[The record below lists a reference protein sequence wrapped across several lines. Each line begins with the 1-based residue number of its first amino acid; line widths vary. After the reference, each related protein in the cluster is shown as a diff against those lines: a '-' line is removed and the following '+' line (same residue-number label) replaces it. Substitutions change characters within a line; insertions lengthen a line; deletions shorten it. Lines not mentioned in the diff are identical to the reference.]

1 MGFLS
6 KIFGKKPK
14 VPEFTP
20 VDYDKEYDAT
30 ADYNEEN
37 IERFG
42 GISRKAQ
49 EQDQQALTQGLR
61 SAIPNYDELLA
72 SEFDITSSLLRGELS
87 KREQDRLR
95 DRRAALGLSS
105 GTQDAD
111 LTQYSY
117 ARDLGLAERDLVN
130 QGMAYA
136 DNRIRRQSAFVA
148 QPVSVTSMFQSP
160 QQRIAQKM
168 SERDSKFN
176 RDFAANKIAA
186 APSPVARGIFD
197 TAMSFVGMNY
207 GLKTAQALGGSSAVG
222 AATSAAAR
230 TNAVNGF
237 IGSAIGG
244 AVAGPVGSL
253 AGGFLGGGG
262 LSRAAGYLGMGA
274 SPVPVT
280 PIPTA
285 AGGMTPFGA
294 TGGATGVRV
303 DTVLPTRSIDYDFMD
318 AQINRRFGLP
328 TN

>member
-6 KIFGKKPK
+6 SIFGKKPK
-14 VPEFTP
+14 VPDFVP
-20 VDYDKEYDAT
+20 VDYDKEYDAAT
-30 ADYNEEN
+30 DYNEEN

-87 KREQDRLR
+87 KREKDRMR

-160 QQRIAQKM
+160 QERIAQKM
-168 SERDSKFN
+168 SERDSKFK
-176 RDFAANKIAA
+176 RDNYAAKIDAM
-186 APSPVARGIFD
+186 PDPVMSGIFNN
-197 TAMSFVGMNY
+197 M
-207 GLKTAQALGGSSAVG
+207 
-222 AATSAAAR
+222 SAAAGASGGGGGGGGGFSGLFSGGGGGGIASAIG
-230 TNAVNGF
+230 TIAGAAIGGPAGAAIGGQLGGF
-237 IGSAIGG
+237 IGG
-244 AVAGPVGSL
+244 V
-253 AGGFLGGGG
+253 GGGG
-262 LSRAAGYLGMGA
+262 SNASGLATNHSYSASTYGAQPVAGSSGGFHQPMWGQGGLAYSTNSYTSGA
-274 SPVPVT
+274 NF
-280 PIPTA
+280 
-285 AGGMTPFGA
+285 GNKPFG
-294 TGGATGVRV
+294 
-303 DTVLPTRSIDYDFMD
+303 M
-318 AQINRRFGLP
+318 
-328 TN
+328 

>member
-30 ADYNEEN
+30 MDYNEEN

-117 ARDLGLAERDLVN
+117 ARDLGLAERDLIN

-186 APSPVARGIFD
+186 APDPRWVGMTKVAMAAVGGMAGASAGAG
-197 TAMSFVGMNY
+197 TAMGSF
-207 GLKTAQALGGSSAVG
+207 GGSMMG
-222 AATSAAAR
+222 AQM
-230 TNAVNGF
+230 
-237 IGSAIGG
+237 G
-244 AVAGPVGSL
+244 AGL
-253 AGGFLGGGG
+253 IGGGG
-262 LSRAAGYLGMGA
+262 GGGNMMSNLAMMGMMRGGFGGGNSQVPLTRIPSSDATGLSQSYFMQGKYSLNNPDPFAGYGYK
-274 SPVPVT
+274 
-280 PIPTA
+280 PT
-285 AGGMTPFGA
+285 F
-294 TGGATGVRV
+294 
-303 DTVLPTRSIDYDFMD
+303 
-318 AQINRRFGLP
+318 
-328 TN
+328 

>member
-14 VPEFTP
+14 VPEFVP

-30 ADYNEEN
+30 WDYNEEN

-72 SEFDITSSLLRGELS
+72 SEFDITREMLRGTLNE
-87 KREQDRLR
+87 DRWR
-95 DRRAALGLSS
+95 DRRAALGLST
-105 GTQDAD
+105 GTQDSKF
-111 LTQYSY
+111 TQHQF
-117 ARDLGLAERDLVN
+117 ARDYGLAEMEVQK

-148 QPVSVTSMFQSP
+148 QPVSVTTMFQSP

-186 APSPVARGIFD
+186 APDPRWTGMVK
-197 TAMSFVGMNY
+197 VGMAAA
-207 GLKTAQALGGSSAVG
+207 GAMTGGASGAAMGAQMGSNIFGGGGGGGGGGVAASLGGIGKAV
-222 AATSAAAR
+222 
-230 TNAVNGF
+230 
-237 IGSAIGG
+237 
-244 AVAGPVGSL
+244 
-253 AGGFLGGGG
+253 GGFLGGMGG
-262 LSRAAGYLGMGA
+262 GGGGFSPATNYSYSASTYGA
-274 SPVPVT
+274 SPVVGPS
-280 PIPTA
+280 
-285 AGGMTPFGA
+285 GGFHQPMWGQGGLAYSTNSYSSGANFGNK
-294 TGGATGVRV
+294 
-303 DTVLPTRSIDYDFMD
+303 L
-318 AQINRRFGLP
+318 FGM
-328 TN
+328 

>member
-30 ADYNEEN
+30 MDYNEEN

-87 KREQDRLR
+87 KREKDRMR

-160 QQRIAQKM
+160 QERIAQKM
-168 SERDSKFN
+168 SERDSKFK
-176 RDFAANKIAA
+176 RDNYAAKIDAM
-186 APSPVARGIFD
+186 PDPVMSGIFNN
-197 TAMSFVGMNY
+197 MSAAYGAKGGKGGKGGGFSGLFSGGGGGGGGM
-207 GLKTAQALGGSSAVG
+207 GSIIGTIAG
-222 AATSAAAR
+222 AAIGGPAGAAIGGQLG
-230 TNAVNGF
+230 GF
-237 IGSAIGG
+237 IGG
-244 AVAGPVGSL
+244 A
-253 AGGFLGGGG
+253 GGGG
-262 LSRAAGYLGMGA
+262 ASNASGLATDHSYSASTYGAASSVVGPNG
-274 SPVPVT
+274 
-280 PIPTA
+280 
-285 AGGMTPFGA
+285 
-294 TGGATGVRV
+294 
-303 DTVLPTRSIDYDFMD
+303 RSIRP
-318 AQINRRFGLP
+318 AQWGQGGVFY
-328 TN
+328 

>member
-14 VPEFTP
+14 VPEFVP
-20 VDYDKEYDAT
+20 VDYDKEYDA
-30 ADYNEEN
+30 AMDYNEEN

-117 ARDLGLAERDLVN
+117 ARDLGLAERDLIN

-186 APSPVARGIFD
+186 APDPRW
-197 TAMSFVGMNY
+197 VGMTKVAMAAV
-207 GLKTAQALGGSSAVG
+207 GGMAGGMAGASMGASLGSSI
-222 AATSAAAR
+222 T
-230 TNAVNGF
+230 
-237 IGSAIGG
+237 GS
-244 AVAGPVGSL
+244 
-253 AGGFLGGGG
+253 GGGG
-262 LSRAAGYLGMGA
+262 SNLLGNLAFMQAMGGGGFGFGNQSGYSISNGRVSRASLSGMA
-274 SPVPVT
+274 
-280 PIPTA
+280 
-285 AGGMTPFGA
+285 
-294 TGGATGVRV
+294 
-303 DTVLPTRSIDYDFMD
+303 DDNL
-318 AQINRRFGLP
+318 
-328 TN
+328 

>member
-20 VDYDKEYDAT
+20 VDYDKEYDAA
-30 ADYNEEN
+30 ADYNEKN
-37 IERFG
+37 IGRFG

-72 SEFDITSSLLRGELS
+72 AEFDITSSLLRGELS

-95 DRRAALGLSS
+95 DRRAALGLST
-105 GTQDAD
+105 GTQDSD

-117 ARDLGLAERDLVN
+117 ARDLGLAERDLIN

-176 RDFAANKIAA
+176 RDFAANKVAA
-186 APSPVARGIFD
+186 APSPVAVGLSKVAMAAVGGYAGAAAGAG
-197 TAMSFVGMNY
+197 TAMGSFGG
-207 GLKTAQALGGSSAVG
+207 GLMGAQMG
-222 AATSAAAR
+222 A
-230 TNAVNGF
+230 GL
-237 IGSAIGG
+237 I
-244 AVAGPVGSL
+244 
-253 AGGFLGGGG
+253 GGGG
-262 LSRAAGYLGMGA
+262 GGGNMMSNLMMMGMMGGGFGGGNSQVPLTRIPTNITGQVLNPNTGLPNTGGYTFRTA
-274 SPVPVT
+274 SPASYGP
-280 PIPTA
+280 
-285 AGGMTPFGA
+285 
-294 TGGATGVRV
+294 
-303 DTVLPTRSIDYDFMD
+303 
-318 AQINRRFGLP
+318 P

>member
-14 VPEFTP
+14 VPDFVP
-20 VDYDKEYDAT
+20 VDYDKEYDAA

-61 SAIPNYDELLA
+61 TAIPNYDELLA
-72 SEFDITSSLLRGELS
+72 AEFDITSSLLRGELS

-95 DRRAALGLSS
+95 DRRAALGLST
-105 GTQDAD
+105 GTQDSD

-117 ARDLGLAERDLVN
+117 ARDLGLAERDLIN

-186 APSPVARGIFD
+186 APDPRWVGMTKVAMAAVGGMAGASAGAG
-197 TAMSFVGMNY
+197 TAMGSFGGGMMGAQMGA
-207 GLKTAQALGGSSAVG
+207 GL
-222 AATSAAAR
+222 
-230 TNAVNGF
+230 
-237 IGSAIGG
+237 I
-244 AVAGPVGSL
+244 
-253 AGGFLGGGG
+253 GGGG
-262 LSRAAGYLGMGA
+262 GGGNMMSNLAMIGMMGGFNRVGGGVGLSPAPSG
-274 SPVPVT
+274 
-280 PIPTA
+280 
-285 AGGMTPFGA
+285 
-294 TGGATGVRV
+294 
-303 DTVLPTRSIDYDFMD
+303 TVLGSDISGMPMSYAPNSAGAYA
-318 AQINRRFGLP
+318 AQNTYFSNYR
-328 TN
+328 

>member
-14 VPEFTP
+14 VPEFVP

-30 ADYNEEN
+30 MDYNEEN

-117 ARDLGLAERDLVN
+117 ARDLGLAERDLIN

-148 QPVSVTSMFQSP
+148 QPVSVTTMFQSP

-186 APSPVARGIFD
+186 APDPRWTGMVK
-197 TAMSFVGMNY
+197 VGMAAA
-207 GLKTAQALGGSSAVG
+207 GAMTGGMAGASMGASLGSSI
-222 AATSAAAR
+222 T
-230 TNAVNGF
+230 
-237 IGSAIGG
+237 GS
-244 AVAGPVGSL
+244 
-253 AGGFLGGGG
+253 GGGG
-262 LSRAAGYLGMGA
+262 SNLLGNLAFMQAMGGGGFGGFGSGNQSGYSLSNGRVSRASLSGMA
-274 SPVPVT
+274 
-280 PIPTA
+280 
-285 AGGMTPFGA
+285 
-294 TGGATGVRV
+294 
-303 DTVLPTRSIDYDFMD
+303 DDNL
-318 AQINRRFGLP
+318 
-328 TN
+328 

>member
-20 VDYDKEYDAT
+20 VDYDKEYDAAT
-30 ADYNEEN
+30 DYNEEN

-87 KREQDRLR
+87 KREKDRMR

-160 QQRIAQKM
+160 QERIAQKM

-186 APSPVARGIFD
+186 APDPRW
-197 TAMSFVGMNY
+197 
-207 GLKTAQALGGSSAVG
+207 VG
-222 AATSAAAR
+222 A
-230 TNAVNGF
+230 TNAVATALGAGGGGGGGGVAASLGG
-237 IGSAIGG
+237 IGKAI
-244 AVAGPVGSL
+244 
-253 AGGFLGGGG
+253 GGFLGGMGG
-262 LSRAAGYLGMGA
+262 
-274 SPVPVT
+274 
-280 PIPTA
+280 
-285 AGGMTPFGA
+285 GGMPSPTFGGYA
-294 TGGATGVRV
+294 GFNSAGQSMTFSNPSMAMPSYTLAGSGTNIGGMA
-303 DTVLPTRSIDYDFMD
+303 PSS
-318 AQINRRFGLP
+318 GLP
-328 TN
+328 NSTHVSGL

>member
-14 VPEFTP
+14 VPEFVP
-20 VDYDKEYDAT
+20 VDYDKEYDA
-30 ADYNEEN
+30 AMDYNEEN

-95 DRRAALGLSS
+95 DRRAALGLST
-105 GTQDAD
+105 GTQDSD

-117 ARDLGLAERDLVN
+117 ARDLGLAERDLIN

-148 QPVSVTSMFQSP
+148 QPVSVTTMFQSP

-186 APSPVARGIFD
+186 APDPRW
-197 TAMSFVGMNY
+197 VGMTNVAMAAV
-207 GLKTAQALGGSSAVG
+207 GGMAGGMAGASMGASLGSSI
-222 AATSAAAR
+222 T
-230 TNAVNGF
+230 
-237 IGSAIGG
+237 GS
-244 AVAGPVGSL
+244 
-253 AGGFLGGGG
+253 GGGG
-262 LSRAAGYLGMGA
+262 SNLLGNLAFMQAMGGGGFGFGNQSGYSISNGRVSRASLSGMA
-274 SPVPVT
+274 
-280 PIPTA
+280 
-285 AGGMTPFGA
+285 
-294 TGGATGVRV
+294 
-303 DTVLPTRSIDYDFMD
+303 DDNL
-318 AQINRRFGLP
+318 
-328 TN
+328 

>member
-14 VPEFTP
+14 VPEFVP
-20 VDYDKEYDAT
+20 VDYDKEYDA
-30 ADYNEEN
+30 AMDYNEEN

-61 SAIPNYDELLA
+61 SAIPNYDDLLA
-72 SEFDITSSLLRGELS
+72 AEFDITSSLLRGELS

-105 GTQDAD
+105 GTQYAD

-117 ARDLGLAERDLVN
+117 ARDLGLAERDLIN

-148 QPVSVTSMFQSP
+148 QPVSVTTMFQSP

-176 RDFAANKIAA
+176 RDFAANKVAA
-186 APSPVARGIFD
+186 APSPVASGLFN
-197 TAMSFVGMNY
+197 VGM
-207 GLKTAQALGGSSAVG
+207 AALGGAFGGGAGAGASGILSKAGAGKLAGGLIGTAVGGPIGGFIGGAIGGGGFGSIFGKAASAPAPMGTIGNIGSLANNITG
-222 AATSAAAR
+222 AATPTSYTMPS
-230 TNAVNGF
+230 TNYR
-237 IGSAIGG
+237 SW
-244 AVAGPVGSL
+244 GPPYTPVLVEG
-253 AGGFLGGGG
+253 GGFGSG
-262 LSRAAGYLGMGA
+262 
-274 SPVPVT
+274 
-280 PIPTA
+280 PTI
-285 AGGMTPFGA
+285 FGS
-294 TGGATGVRV
+294 
-303 DTVLPTRSIDYDFMD
+303 DD
-318 AQINRRFGLP
+318 AFNR
-328 TN
+328 

>member
-30 ADYNEEN
+30 MDYNEKN

-117 ARDLGLAERDLVN
+117 ARDLGLAERDLIN

-186 APSPVARGIFD
+186 APDPRW
-197 TAMSFVGMNY
+197 VGMTKVAMAAAGGVAGGMAGASMGASLGSSITGSGGGGGNMMSNLLFMKAM
-207 GLKTAQALGGSSAVG
+207 GGFGGGGGGSGTSFSGANSTGLNPYSAG
-222 AATSAAAR
+222 SAMGPWAQGYAP
-230 TNAVNGF
+230 AEGF
-237 IGSAIGG
+237 IGPRNNIGG
-244 AVAGPVGSL
+244 ISI
-253 AGGFLGGGG
+253 
-262 LSRAAGYLGMGA
+262 
-274 SPVPVT
+274 SP
-280 PIPTA
+280 
-285 AGGMTPFGA
+285 
-294 TGGATGVRV
+294 
-303 DTVLPTRSIDYDFMD
+303 
-318 AQINRRFGLP
+318 N
-328 TN
+328 

>member
-6 KIFGKKPK
+6 KIFGKKPT
-14 VPEFTP
+14 VPEFVP

-30 ADYNEEN
+30 MDYNEKN

-49 EQDQQALTQGLR
+49 EQDQKALMQGLR
-61 SAIPNYDELLA
+61 TAIPNYDELLA

-117 ARDLGLAERDLVN
+117 ARDLGLAERDLIN

-148 QPVSVTSMFQSP
+148 QPVSVTTMFQSP

-168 SERDSKFN
+168 SERDSKFK
-176 RDFAANKIAA
+176 RDNYAAKIAA
-186 APSPVARGIFD
+186 SPDPVMAGIFNNM
-197 TAMSFVGMNY
+197 AAVAGAKSGKGGKGGGFS
-207 GLKTAQALGGSSAVG
+207 GLFSGGG
-222 AATSAAAR
+222 
-230 TNAVNGF
+230 GL
-237 IGSAIGG
+237 GSAIGTIAG
-244 AVAGPVGSL
+244 AAIGGPAGAAIGGQL
-253 AGGFLGGGG
+253 GGFIGGAGGGG
-262 LSRAAGYLGMGA
+262 ASNASGLATDYSYSAATYGA
-274 SPVPVT
+274 APSVVGPDGRSTLP
-280 PIPTA
+280 A
-285 AGGMTPFGA
+285 QWGQGGVF
-294 TGGATGVRV
+294 
-303 DTVLPTRSIDYDFMD
+303 Y
-318 AQINRRFGLP
+318 
-328 TN
+328 

>member
-30 ADYNEEN
+30 WDYNEEN

-148 QPVSVTSMFQSP
+148 QPVSVTTMFQSP
-160 QQRIAQKM
+160 QERIAQKM
-168 SERDSKFN
+168 SERDSKFK
-176 RDFAANKIAA
+176 RDNYAAKIAA
-186 APSPVARGIFD
+186 SPDPVMAGIFNNM
-197 TAMSFVGMNY
+197 AAVAGAKGGKGGGFS
-207 GLKTAQALGGSSAVG
+207 GLFSGGG
-222 AATSAAAR
+222 
-230 TNAVNGF
+230 GL
-237 IGSAIGG
+237 GSAIGTIAG
-244 AVAGPVGSL
+244 AAIGGPAGAAIGGQL
-253 AGGFLGGGG
+253 GGFIGGAGGGG
-262 LSRAAGYLGMGA
+262 SNASGLATDYSYSASTYGAASSVVGPDG
-274 SPVPVT
+274 
-280 PIPTA
+280 
-285 AGGMTPFGA
+285 
-294 TGGATGVRV
+294 
-303 DTVLPTRSIDYDFMD
+303 RSIRP
-318 AQINRRFGLP
+318 AQWGQGGVFY
-328 TN
+328 

>member
-20 VDYDKEYDAT
+20 VDYDKEYDAA

-117 ARDLGLAERDLVN
+117 ARDLGLAERDLIN

-186 APSPVARGIFD
+186 APDPRWGGRTKVAMAAAGGGAGAAAGAG
-197 TAMSFVGMNY
+197 TAMGSFGGGMMGAQMGA
-207 GLKTAQALGGSSAVG
+207 GL
-222 AATSAAAR
+222 
-230 TNAVNGF
+230 
-237 IGSAIGG
+237 I
-244 AVAGPVGSL
+244 
-253 AGGFLGGGG
+253 GGGG
-262 LSRAAGYLGMGA
+262 GGGGNMMSNLMMMGMMGGFGGFGSGNPSGYSLSNGRISRASLSGMA
-274 SPVPVT
+274 
-280 PIPTA
+280 
-285 AGGMTPFGA
+285 
-294 TGGATGVRV
+294 
-303 DTVLPTRSIDYDFMD
+303 DDNL
-318 AQINRRFGLP
+318 
-328 TN
+328 

>member
-30 ADYNEEN
+30 WDYNEKN

-72 SEFDITSSLLRGELS
+72 AEFDITSSLLRGELS

-95 DRRAALGLSS
+95 DRRAALGLST
-105 GTQDAD
+105 GTQDSD

-117 ARDLGLAERDLVN
+117 ARDLGLAERDLIN

-176 RDFAANKIAA
+176 RDFAANKVAA
-186 APSPVARGIFD
+186 APDPRWVGTTKVAM
-197 TAMSFVGMNY
+197 A
-207 GLKTAQALGGSSAVG
+207 ALGGYAG
-222 AATSAAAR
+222 AHAGAGTA
-230 TNAVNGF
+230 F
-237 IGSAIGG
+237 GSFGG
-244 AVAGPVGSL
+244 GLMGAQMGAGL
-253 AGGFLGGGG
+253 IGGGG
-262 LSRAAGYLGMGA
+262 GGGGNMMSNLMMMGMMGGGFGGFGSGNQSGYSLSNGGISRASLSGMA
-274 SPVPVT
+274 
-280 PIPTA
+280 
-285 AGGMTPFGA
+285 
-294 TGGATGVRV
+294 
-303 DTVLPTRSIDYDFMD
+303 DDNL
-318 AQINRRFGLP
+318 
-328 TN
+328 

>member
-14 VPEFTP
+14 VPDFVP
-20 VDYDKEYDAT
+20 VDYDKEYDAA

-61 SAIPNYDELLA
+61 TAIPNYDELLA
-72 SEFDITSSLLRGELS
+72 AEFDITSSLLRGELS

-95 DRRAALGLSS
+95 DRRAALGLST
-105 GTQDAD
+105 GTQDSD

-117 ARDLGLAERDLVN
+117 ARDLGLAERDLIN

-186 APSPVARGIFD
+186 APDPRWVGMSKVAMAAVGGMAGASAGAG
-197 TAMSFVGMNY
+197 TAMGSFGGGMMGAQMGA
-207 GLKTAQALGGSSAVG
+207 GLIGGGGGGGNMMSNLAMMAMMRGGGSSQVPLTTIPSSD
-222 AATSAAAR
+222 AT
-230 TNAVNGF
+230 
-237 IGSAIGG
+237 
-244 AVAGPVGSL
+244 
-253 AGGFLGGGG
+253 G
-262 LSRAAGYLGMGA
+262 LSQSYFMQGKYSLNNPDPFAGHGFKH
-274 SPVPVT
+274 T
-280 PIPTA
+280 
-285 AGGMTPFGA
+285 F
-294 TGGATGVRV
+294 
-303 DTVLPTRSIDYDFMD
+303 
-318 AQINRRFGLP
+318 
-328 TN
+328 

>member
-14 VPEFTP
+14 VPDFVP
-20 VDYDKEYDAT
+20 VDYDKEYDAA
-30 ADYNEEN
+30 ADYNEKN
-37 IERFG
+37 IGRFG

-72 SEFDITSSLLRGELS
+72 AEFDITSSLLRGELS

-95 DRRAALGLSS
+95 DRRAALGLST
-105 GTQDAD
+105 GTQDSD

-117 ARDLGLAERDLVN
+117 ARDLGLAERDLIN

-176 RDFAANKIAA
+176 RDYAANKVAA
-186 APSPVARGIFD
+186 APSPVASGLFN
-197 TAMSFVGMNY
+197 VGM
-207 GLKTAQALGGSSAVG
+207 AALGGAFGGGAGAGAGGILGKTGAGRLAGGLIGTAVGGPIGGFIGGAIGGGGFGSIFGKAASAPAPMGTIGNIGSLANNITG
-222 AATSAAAR
+222 AATPTSYTMPS
-230 TNAVNGF
+230 TNYRSFAPPYRIGF
-237 IGSAIGG
+237 TDPSSYGEPMVFGS
-244 AVAGPVGSL
+244 
-253 AGGFLGGGG
+253 
-262 LSRAAGYLGMGA
+262 
-274 SPVPVT
+274 
-280 PIPTA
+280 
-285 AGGMTPFGA
+285 
-294 TGGATGVRV
+294 
-303 DTVLPTRSIDYDFMD
+303 DD
-318 AQINRRFGLP
+318 AFNR
-328 TN
+328 

>member
-30 ADYNEEN
+30 WDYNEKN

-72 SEFDITSSLLRGELS
+72 AEFDITSSLLRGELS

-95 DRRAALGLSS
+95 DRRAALGLST
-105 GTQDAD
+105 GTQDSD

-117 ARDLGLAERDLVN
+117 ARDLGLAERDLIN

-176 RDFAANKIAA
+176 RDFAANKVAA
-186 APSPVARGIFD
+186 APDPRYVAGFNAIA
-197 TAMSFVGMNY
+197 TLAG
-207 GLKTAQALGGSSAVG
+207 G
-222 AATSAAAR
+222 AAGGAAAGGA
-230 TNAVNGF
+230 TGAASGGGLASIVKAGAGF
-237 IGSAIGG
+237 IGRAFGG
-244 AVAGPVGSL
+244 
-253 AGGFLGGGG
+253 GGGG
-262 LSRAAGYLGMGA
+262 LSFSGAPSTGLNAYSSGSAMGPWAQGFAPPSA
-274 SPVPVT
+274 ST
-280 PIPTA
+280 MYGPTNI
-285 AGGMTPFGA
+285 GGMSYTLNPS
-294 TGGATGVRV
+294 T
-303 DTVLPTRSIDYDFMD
+303 
-318 AQINRRFGLP
+318 GLP
-328 TN
+328 NRYN

>member
-20 VDYDKEYDAT
+20 VDYDKEYDAA

-72 SEFDITSSLLRGELS
+72 AEFDITSSLLRGELS

-95 DRRAALGLSS
+95 DRRAALGLST
-105 GTQDAD
+105 GTQDSD

-117 ARDLGLAERDLVN
+117 ARDLGLAERDLIN

-148 QPVSVTSMFQSP
+148 QPVSVTTMFQSP

-176 RDFAANKIAA
+176 RDYAANKVAA
-186 APSPVARGIFD
+186 APSPVASGLFN
-197 TAMSFVGMNY
+197 VGM
-207 GLKTAQALGGSSAVG
+207 AALGGAFG
-222 AATSAAAR
+222 
-230 TNAVNGF
+230 
-237 IGSAIGG
+237 GG
-244 AVAGPVGSL
+244 AGAGAGGILGKTGAGRL
-253 AGGFLGGGG
+253 AGGLIGTAVGGPIGGLIGGTIGGGG
-262 LSRAAGYLGMGA
+262 FGSIFGGGGGGGF
-274 SPVPVT
+274 SPAPS
-280 PIPTA
+280 
-285 AGGMTPFGA
+285 G
-294 TGGATGVRV
+294 
-303 DTVLPTRSIDYDFMD
+303 TVLGSDISGMPMSYAPNSAGAYA
-318 AQINRRFGLP
+318 AQNTYFSNYR
-328 TN
+328 